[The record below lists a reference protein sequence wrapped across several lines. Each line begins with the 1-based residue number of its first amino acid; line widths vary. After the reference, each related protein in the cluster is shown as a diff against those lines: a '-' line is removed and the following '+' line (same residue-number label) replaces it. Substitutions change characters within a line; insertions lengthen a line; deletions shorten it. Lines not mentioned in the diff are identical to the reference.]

1 MSKGF
6 TTLII
11 AVIAIAGIALG
22 AKSLNEWKLELEF
35 KDSLVLE
42 CVTQKADEL
51 NKIYEGI
58 SNNYNNVSDP
68 VLRNR
73 IDKSYNQKRKDLQ
86 DLINSSRSERWKIC
100 DVDNHIV

>member
-1 MSKGF
+1 MRKGF

-11 AVIAIAGIALG
+11 AVIAIAGIALS
-22 AKSLNEWKLELEF
+22 AKSLNEWKLE
-35 KDSLVLE
+35 LE

>member
-11 AVIAIAGIALG
+11 AVVVTAGIAFG
-22 AKSLNEWKLELEF
+22 ALALNEWKLELEY

-42 CVTQKADEL
+42 CVTQKAVEL

-86 DLINSSRSERWKIC
+86 DLINSSRSQRWKIC

>member
-11 AVIAIAGIALG
+11 AVIALAGIALG
-22 AKSLNEWKLELEF
+22 AKSLNEWKLE
-35 KDSLVLE
+35 LE

-86 DLINSSRSERWKIC
+86 ELINSSRSERWKIC

>member
-1 MSKGF
+1 MRKGF

-11 AVIAIAGIALG
+11 AVIAIAGIALS
-22 AKSLNEWKLELEF
+22 AKSLNEWKLE
-35 KDSLVLE
+35 LE

-100 DVDNHIV
+100 DVANHIV

>member
-11 AVIAIAGIALG
+11 AVIAIAGMALG
-22 AKSLNEWKLELEF
+22 AKSLTEWKLELEF

-58 SNNYNNVSDP
+58 SNNYNDVSDP

-86 DLINSSRSERWKIC
+86 DLISSSRSERWKIC